1 MNILEKLSDLLGAAA
16 MAVVFFGVFAPVA
29 LAMTLAGREAFDRT

>member
-1 MNILEKLSDLLGAAA
+1 MNILDKVSDLLGATV

-29 LAMTLAGREAFDRT
+29 LAMVLAGRHAFD

>member
-1 MNILEKLSDLLGAAA
+1 MNVLDKISDLLGAAL

-29 LAMTLAGREAFDRT
+29 LVMSLAGRDAFERT

>member
-1 MNILEKLSDLLGAAA
+1 MNILEKLSELLGAAV

-29 LAMTLAGREAFDRT
+29 LAMSLAGRRAFD